1 MMKYVETNVEMDYYT
16 HPLNYKLIKLE
27 ESIWSKLQVL

>member
-1 MMKYVETNVEMDYYT
+1 MMKYVDNSGKMDYYT

-27 ESIWSKLQVL
+27 ESIWSKFQVL